1 MKNMTNTH
9 VLESLN
15 LEWRPVA
22 VAFMK
27 APPEGLSRVDR
38 ALPAGCAYWKHAS
51 EGHGFYT
58 TAEDHYGCTVGAFT
72 HNVTLPDE
80 QSRELQSVVGT
91 MVSLEY
97 LSGDEVPSIP
107 RRSEPMQFAAYAPL
121 ADATFAPDVV
131 VFRGNARQL
140 MLLSEAA
147 RSAGI
152 FSQGDI
158 LGRPACAMIPHAL
171 KTGGAVASF
180 GCIGNRVYTGLADEE
195 FYLTVPGAGLARMLE
210 RLVVIHNANV
220 QLKAFHEARNT

>member
-1 MKNMTNTH
+1 MTNTH
-9 VLESLN
+9 VLDALK

-22 VAFMK
+22 IAFMA
-27 APPEGLSRVDR
+27 APPPGLPRVDR
-38 ALPAGCAYWKHAS
+38 TLPAGCAYWKQAS
-51 EGHGFYT
+51 EEGGFYT

-80 QSRELQSVVGT
+80 KSQELQSVVGT

-107 RRSEPMQFAAYAPL
+107 RRQAPMQIAAYAPL
-121 ADATFAPDVV
+121 ADATFTPDVV

-152 FSQGDI
+152 FGGGDI
-158 LGRPACAMIPHAL
+158 LGRPACAMIPHAGN
-171 KTGGAVASF
+171 TGSAVASF
-180 GCIGNRVYTGLADEE
+180 GCIGNRVYTGLADDE
-195 FYLTVPGAGLARMLE
+195 FYVTVPGAGLARTLE
-210 RLVVIHNANV
+210 RLAVILNANI
-220 QLKAFHEARNT
+220 QLKAFHEARNV

>member
-1 MKNMTNTH
+1 MTNTQ
-9 VLESLN
+9 VLDALK

-22 VAFMK
+22 IAFMA
-27 APPEGLSRVDR
+27 APPPGLPRVDR
-38 ALPAGCAYWKHAS
+38 ALPAGCAYSKRAS
-51 EGHGFYT
+51 EEGGFYT

-80 QSRELQSVVGT
+80 KSQELQSVVGT

-107 RRSEPMQFAAYAPL
+107 RRQAPMQIAAYAPL
-121 ADATFAPDVV
+121 ADATFTPDVV

-152 FSQGDI
+152 FGGGDI
-158 LGRPACAMIPHAL
+158 LGRPACAMIPHAGN
-171 KTGGAVASF
+171 TGSAVASF
-180 GCIGNRVYTGLADEE
+180 GCIGNRVYTGLADDE
-195 FYLTVPGAGLARMLE
+195 FYVTVPGAGLARTLE
-210 RLVVIHNANV
+210 RLAVILNANI
-220 QLKAFHEARNT
+220 QLKAFHEARNV

>member
-1 MKNMTNTH
+1 MTNTQ
-9 VLESLN
+9 VLDALK

-22 VAFMK
+22 IAFMA
-27 APPEGLSRVDR
+27 APPPGLPRVDR
-38 ALPAGCAYWKHAS
+38 ALPAGCAYWKQAS
-51 EGHGFYT
+51 EEGGFYT

-80 QSRELQSVVGT
+80 KSQELQSVVGT

-107 RRSEPMQFAAYAPL
+107 RRQAPMQIAAYAPL
-121 ADATFAPDVV
+121 ADATFTPDVV

-152 FSQGDI
+152 FGGGDI
-158 LGRPACAMIPHAL
+158 LGRPACAMIPHAGN
-171 KTGGAVASF
+171 TGSAVASF
-180 GCIGNRVYTGLADEE
+180 GCIGNRVYTGLADDE
-195 FYLTVPGAGLARMLE
+195 FYVTVPGASLAGTLE
-210 RLVVIHNANV
+210 RLAVILNANI
-220 QLKAFHEARNT
+220 QLKAFHEARNV

>member
-1 MKNMTNTH
+1 MKNMTNAD

-22 VAFMK
+22 VAFTK
-27 APPEGLSRVDR
+27 APPEGLPRVDR

-58 TAEDHYGCTVGAFT
+58 TPEDHYGCTVGAFT

-80 QSRELQSVVGT
+80 KSRELESVVGT

-107 RRSEPMQFAAYAPL
+107 RRRDPMQFAAYAPL

-152 FSQGDI
+152 FGGGDI
-158 LGRPACAMIPHAL
+158 LGRPACAMIPHAGN
-171 KTGGAVASF
+171 TGGAVASF
-180 GCIGNRVYTGLADEE
+180 GCIGNRVYTGLADDE
-195 FYLTVPGAGLARMLE
+195 FYMAVPGAGLARMLE
-210 RLVVIHNANV
+210 RLAVIVNANV
-220 QLKAFHEARNT
+220 QLRAFHEGRNV

>member
-1 MKNMTNTH
+1 M
-9 VLESLN
+9 
-15 LEWRPVA
+15 A
-22 VAFMK
+22 
-27 APPEGLSRVDR
+27 APPPGLPRVER

-51 EGHGFYT
+51 EGRGFYT

-80 QSRELQSVVGT
+80 KNQELQSVVGT

-107 RRSEPMQFAAYAPL
+107 RRQTPMQIAAYAPL

-152 FSQGDI
+152 FGGGDI
-158 LGRPACAMIPHAL
+158 LGRPACAMIPHAGN
-171 KTGGAVASF
+171 TGGAVASF
-180 GCIGNRVYTGLADEE
+180 GCIGNRVYTGLADDE
-195 FYLTVPGAGLARMLE
+195 FYVTVPGAGLARTLE
-210 RLVVIHNANV
+210 RLAVILNANV
-220 QLKAFHEARNT
+220 QLKAFHEARNV

>member
-1 MKNMTNTH
+1 MTNTH
-9 VLESLN
+9 VLDALK

-22 VAFMK
+22 IAFMA
-27 APPEGLSRVDR
+27 APPPGLPRVER

-51 EGHGFYT
+51 EGRGFYT

-80 QSRELQSVVGT
+80 KNQELQSVVGT

-107 RRSEPMQFAAYAPL
+107 RRQTPMQIAAYAPL

-152 FSQGDI
+152 FGGGDI
-158 LGRPACAMIPHAL
+158 LGRPACAMIPHAGN
-171 KTGGAVASF
+171 TGGAVASF
-180 GCIGNRVYTGLADEE
+180 GCIGNRVYTGLADDE
-195 FYLTVPGAGLARMLE
+195 FYVTVPGAGLARTLE
-210 RLVVIHNANV
+210 RLAVILNANV
-220 QLKAFHEARNT
+220 QLKAFHEARNV

>member
-1 MKNMTNTH
+1 MTNTH
-9 VLESLN
+9 VLDALN

-22 VAFMK
+22 IAFMA
-27 APPEGLSRVDR
+27 APPPGLPRVER

-51 EGHGFYT
+51 EGRGFYT

-80 QSRELQSVVGT
+80 KNQELQSVVGT

-107 RRSEPMQFAAYAPL
+107 RRQTPMQIAAYAPL

-152 FSQGDI
+152 FGGGDI
-158 LGRPACAMIPHAL
+158 LGRPACAMIPHAGN
-171 KTGGAVASF
+171 TGGAVASF
-180 GCIGNRVYTGLADEE
+180 GCIGNRVYTGLADDE
-195 FYLTVPGAGLARMLE
+195 FYVTVPGAGLARTLE
-210 RLVVIHNANV
+210 RLAVILNANV
-220 QLKAFHEARNT
+220 QLKAFHEARNV

>member
-1 MKNMTNTH
+1 MTNTH
-9 VLESLN
+9 VLDALK

-22 VAFMK
+22 IAFMA
-27 APPEGLSRVDR
+27 APPPGLPRVDR
-38 ALPAGCAYWKHAS
+38 ALPAGCAYWKQAS
-51 EGHGFYT
+51 EEGGFYT

-80 QSRELQSVVGT
+80 KSQELQSVVGT

-107 RRSEPMQFAAYAPL
+107 RRQAPMQIAAYAPL
-121 ADATFAPDVV
+121 ADATFTPDVV

-152 FSQGDI
+152 FGGGDI
-158 LGRPACAMIPHAL
+158 LGRPACAMIPHAGN
-171 KTGGAVASF
+171 TGNAVASF
-180 GCIGNRVYTGLADEE
+180 GCIGNRVYTGLADDE
-195 FYLTVPGAGLARMLE
+195 FYVTVPGAGLARTLE
-210 RLVVIHNANV
+210 RLAVILNANI
-220 QLKAFHEARNT
+220 QLKAFHEARNV

>member
-1 MKNMTNTH
+1 MTNTQ
-9 VLESLN
+9 VLDALK

-22 VAFMK
+22 IAFMA
-27 APPEGLSRVDR
+27 APPPGLPRVDR
-38 ALPAGCAYWKHAS
+38 ALPAGCAYWKQAS
-51 EGHGFYT
+51 EEGGFYT

-80 QSRELQSVVGT
+80 KSQELQSVVGT

-107 RRSEPMQFAAYAPL
+107 RRQAPMQIAAYAPL
-121 ADATFAPDVV
+121 ADATFTPDVV

-152 FSQGDI
+152 FGGGDI
-158 LGRPACAMIPHAL
+158 LGRPACAMIPHAGN
-171 KTGGAVASF
+171 TGSAVASF
-180 GCIGNRVYTGLADEE
+180 GCIGNRVYTGLADDE
-195 FYLTVPGAGLARMLE
+195 FYVTVPGAGLARTLE
-210 RLVVIHNANV
+210 RLAVILNANI
-220 QLKAFHEARNT
+220 QLKAFHEARNV